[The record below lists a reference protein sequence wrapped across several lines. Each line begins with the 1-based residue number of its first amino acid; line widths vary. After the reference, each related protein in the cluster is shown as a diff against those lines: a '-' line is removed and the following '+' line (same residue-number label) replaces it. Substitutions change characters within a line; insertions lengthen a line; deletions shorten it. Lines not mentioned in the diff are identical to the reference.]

1 MGACSSVRKDKAKP
15 IENKMEKS
23 VIIDLV
29 DEKKVNNKKH
39 NSQGNKNNKDI
50 NYYLICP
57 DCSMRSPHIEKLY
70 YDDNSQQFLV
80 KYTCIC
86 NNDNFHPKEIPLIN
100 LYSNKIPLNTCN
112 IHSSNKL
119 IKYCKTCK
127 KGICST
133 CLEESHKYHNIDD
146 ENISKQIS
154 KEDANKIL
162 DIIKEKEKLFNIEI
176 NKNQQKMEQGIDN
189 NIQKLNEEKIN
200 YKKQLKNYKDNTQ
213 KTFDFLKNLYSRY
226 INKYNYNEN
235 DTNESNK
242 KNNDIM
248 LSNYIHNF
256 AIKNDDTSQLNSNVD
271 EIINRYNGG
280 NRELKLNYDYGFST
294 MNGFSIEVNNNKLS
308 QKDLNVLKKQKDNE
322 FHCTKVIEGHTDKVV
337 ILIELASG
345 KIASGSY
352 DNTIR
357 IWNLDTGEQENIIKE
372 NGRVFCLLEFEEN
385 KILSGTS
392 DNSIT
397 LWDVNLPNDNYI
409 YNFTG
414 HELWVN
420 YLVKCDENHF
430 ASASNDMNIKIW
442 DYYNRKC
449 ISTLKGHQD
458 CILALALL
466 KNKNLCSGSADL
478 TLKIW
483 DWEEQTCL
491 STLKGHEKWVKCVFE
506 LNNGIIVS
514 GSDDNS
520 IRIWENFTNIKTLK
534 EHTHSVR
541 TFCQINNNYFASGS
555 FDCNIKIWEINS
567 WKYVQTFVGH
577 SLNIICI
584 ISLEHKKKN
593 NNHYSIAS
601 CSNDRTIKIWEGVI

>member
-1 MGACSSVRKDKAKP
+1 MGACTSSRRDKSKP

-23 VIIDLV
+23 VILGFGD
-29 DEKKVNNKKH
+29 DTRENNTRK
-39 NSQGNKNNKDI
+39 NKNIKNKQ
-50 NYYLICP
+50 NKNGVKYYLICP

-86 NNDNFHPKEIPLIN
+86 NDDTFHPKEIPLIN
-100 LYSNKIPLNTCN
+100 IYSNKIPLNTCI
-112 IHSSNKL
+112 IHSNNKL

-127 KGICST
+127 KGVCSI
-133 CLEESHKYHNIDD
+133 CLEESHKYHNIEDD
-146 ENISKQIS
+146 NDIHQKIS

-162 DIIKEKEKLFNIEI
+162 EIIKEKEKQFSNEI

-200 YKKQLKNYKDNTQ
+200 YRKQLKNYKDNTQ

-226 INKYNYNEN
+226 INYKE
-235 DTNESNK
+235 
-242 KNNDIM
+242 NNDIM
-248 LSNYIHNF
+248 LPNYIHNF
-256 AIKNDDTSQLNSNVD
+256 AIKNDDASTLNSNVD
-271 EIINRYNGG
+271 EILNRYKGENK
-280 NRELKLNYDYGFST
+280 ELKLNYDYGFPII
-294 MNGFSIEVNNNKLS
+294 NGFSIEVNKNKLS
-308 QKDLNVLKKQKDNE
+308 QKNSKELKNQKENN
-322 FHCTKVIEGHTDKVV
+322 FHCTKVIEGHTDKIVH
-337 ILIELASG
+337 LIELASG
-345 KIASGSY
+345 KVASGSY

-357 IWNLDTGEQENIIKE
+357 IWDLDTGKQENIIKE
-372 NGRVFCLLEFEEN
+372 NGRVFCILEFEEN

-397 LWDVNLPNDNYI
+397 LWDASLPNDNYI

-420 YLVKCDENHF
+420 YIVKCDENHF

-442 DYYNRKC
+442 DYYNRNC

-458 CILALALL
+458 CVLALSLL

-520 IRIWENFTNIKTLK
+520 IRLWENFTNIKTLK

-541 TFCQINNNYFASGS
+541 TLCQINNNYFASGS
-555 FDCNIKIWEINS
+555 FDCNIKIWEINT
-567 WKYVQTFVGH
+567 WVCVQTFVGH

-584 ISLEHKKKN
+584 ISFEHKNNNNN

-601 CSNDRTIKIWEGVI
+601 CSNDRTIKIWEGII